1 MRTVFVSPA
10 PITNIATNITT
21 FVLINPPNASAGV
34 ITPVKISAR
43 MMPDEMTEN
52 GILPLTN
59 ARIVASRMSRVIS
72 NRVIEFLPETQ
83 RDAPHECEVSLCAFM
98 AV

>member
-1 MRTVFVSPA
+1 MGKKLDKKA
-10 PITNIATNITT
+10 K
-21 FVLINPPNASAGV
+21 AGKS
-34 ITPVKISAR
+34 IKKLRKLFKTPVKISAR
-43 MMPDEMTEN
+43 MMPDEMTAN

-72 NRVIEFLPETQ
+72 NGVIKFLPETQ